1 MKSPRACRQCR
12 ESKRK
17 CVRRILGEPCNA
29 CQQRRLKCGAEI
41 STTTQVVGGS
51 ESAAATAAAANLISS
66 EGQQPGQPSQNQEEY
81 RNSANLPWGMTVSL
95 VDHYLDEVH
104 DRPHSIFH
112 PATLRTQVRD
122 GSVGGALL
130 CAICAIGSKFSSIP
144 DRRALEARL
153 TTEAKRLLQ
162 ADLENVCL
170 ENVQACILVALL
182 SAGNFASET
191 ARRTWWSLYI
201 AGRWCFAGLGLP
213 RRAEEFD
220 GPWDLP
226 MDEITFRSLLP
237 GQETTETSR
246 RPGLWAHMITLVR
259 LFGPIQDLNRRIAKG
274 NSDSAE
280 LDQAVEHLGQQL
292 IAWNETLPADSQMTV
307 QNLHNQQQN
316 GLGGPFIA
324 LHLSYHHYSTLL
336 YFRFLEDCQAESSA
350 HHTYIARCKRH
361 ASSFSDL
368 LRLSRQIK
376 GCGTNYPTIGHMII
390 VSSSVLLH
398 TLLFADL
405 DRLQEARREL
415 NANFEALVEMQ
426 KCWSATSAMVHYRLA
441 PF

>member
-41 STTTQVVGGS
+41 STSIQIAGGS
-51 ESAAATAAAANLISS
+51 SESSAAAANLVSS
-66 EGQQPGQPSQNQEEY
+66 QDQQPSQSSQNQEEY
-81 RNSANLPWGMTVSL
+81 RNSANLPWEMTVSL

-182 SAGNFASET
+182 SAGNCQSSSE
-191 ARRTWWSLYI
+191 A
-201 AGRWCFAGLGLP
+201 
-213 RRAEEFD
+213 
-220 GPWDLP
+220 
-226 MDEITFRSLLP
+226 
-237 GQETTETSR
+237 
-246 RPGLWAHMITLVR
+246 
-259 LFGPIQDLNRRIAKG
+259 LFVG
-274 NSDSAE
+274 E
-280 LDQAVEHLGQQL
+280 
-292 IAWNETLPADSQMTV
+292 
-307 QNLHNQQQN
+307 
-316 GLGGPFIA
+316 
-324 LHLSYHHYSTLL
+324 
-336 YFRFLEDCQAESSA
+336 ESS
-350 HHTYIARCKRH
+350 
-361 ASSFSDL
+361 
-368 LRLSRQIK
+368 
-376 GCGTNYPTIGHMII
+376 P
-390 VSSSVLLH
+390 
-398 TLLFADL
+398 
-405 DRLQEARREL
+405 
-415 NANFEALVEMQ
+415 
-426 KCWSATSAMVHYRLA
+426 
-441 PF
+441 

>member
-182 SAGNFASET
+182 SAGNCQSSSE
-191 ARRTWWSLYI
+191 A
-201 AGRWCFAGLGLP
+201 
-213 RRAEEFD
+213 
-220 GPWDLP
+220 
-226 MDEITFRSLLP
+226 
-237 GQETTETSR
+237 
-246 RPGLWAHMITLVR
+246 
-259 LFGPIQDLNRRIAKG
+259 LFVG
-274 NSDSAE
+274 E
-280 LDQAVEHLGQQL
+280 
-292 IAWNETLPADSQMTV
+292 
-307 QNLHNQQQN
+307 
-316 GLGGPFIA
+316 
-324 LHLSYHHYSTLL
+324 
-336 YFRFLEDCQAESSA
+336 ESS
-350 HHTYIARCKRH
+350 
-361 ASSFSDL
+361 
-368 LRLSRQIK
+368 
-376 GCGTNYPTIGHMII
+376 P
-390 VSSSVLLH
+390 
-398 TLLFADL
+398 
-405 DRLQEARREL
+405 
-415 NANFEALVEMQ
+415 
-426 KCWSATSAMVHYRLA
+426 
-441 PF
+441 